1 MIDSR
6 METFLTLCRHMNYRK
21 TAETLNMTQPAVTQH
36 IHYLENLYGC
46 KLFLYDRKTLKMT
59 EDAHI
64 LKKYAENV
72 LYQETKLREQLCASG
87 RRHFSVGATKTIGEY
102 VIGEHLGNYLSH
114 DENTIS
120 IVVENTE
127 HLLDK
132 LSSGD
137 LDFALIEGF
146 FDRNRFSSRLYQTE
160 PFVGICGK
168 DHPFAGRTV
177 SPDDLWEQDLILRED
192 GSGTRN
198 ILELLLAERS
208 HTVNE
213 FRRISTISNFGLM
226 MTLLKNN
233 RSITFAYRAV
243 KNKQPD
249 LAEFRVEGWDTLR
262 EFNYV
267 YLDTPFSKEAVT
279 YFDSFR

>member
-6 METFLTLCRHMNYRK
+6 METFLTLCRCMNYRK
-21 TAETLNMTQPAVTQH
+21 TAETLSMTQPAVTQH

-46 KLFLYDRKTLKMT
+46 KLFLYDRKTLQMT
-59 EDAHI
+59 KEAHI

-72 LYQETKLREQLCASG
+72 LYQESKLREQLRPTNSCHYSI
-87 RRHFSVGATKTIGEY
+87 GATKTIGEY
-102 VIGEHLGNYLSH
+102 VIGEHIGNYLSH
-114 DENTIS
+114 EENTLS
-120 IVVENTE
+120 VVVDNTE
-127 HLLDK
+127 HLLEK
-132 LSSGD
+132 LSSGE
-137 LDFALIEGF
+137 LDFALIEGY
-146 FDRNRFSSRLYQTE
+146 FDRNRFSSRLYRTE
-160 PFVGICGK
+160 PFVGICGNN
-168 DHPFAGRTV
+168 HPFAGSTV
-177 SPDDLWEQDLILRED
+177 SPRDLWDQDLILREE

-208 HTVNE
+208 HAVNE

-233 RSITFAYRAV
+233 LSITFAYRAV
-243 KNKQPD
+243 KNSQPD

-267 YLDTPFSKEAVT
+267 YLDTPFSEEAVT